1 MTIRAAHPPVRLDQS
16 PDPTTRSAY
25 SGLMSRGRHAL
36 PEPPRSELPLL
47 VLGLVVAAAAISLMW
62 VADES
67 WVVQAGFTGVLVVLA
82 LVMAAVVRSSRK
94 TTTALWHDARQRRSE
109 LSALHSEIS
118 DVQRELSELQSHHT
132 ELLLELRLMRTELQA
147 STEETA
153 RQVEEATDQRALM
166 HDLLV
171 PRLGPPADPVYPS
184 LHLPLV
190 RAAFSTELPV
200 PPTRESAGTG
210 VRTDL
215 PGGDDVGGAEPQPPR
230 QLLDLTASEIARLR
244 PAN

>member
-1 MTIRAAHPPVRLDQS
+1 
-16 PDPTTRSAY
+16 
-25 SGLMSRGRHAL
+25 MSRGRHAL

-47 VLGLVVAAAAISLMW
+47 VLGVVVAIAAIGLVW

-67 WVVQAGFTGVLVVLA
+67 WVVQTGVTGVLVA
-82 LVMAAVVRSSRK
+82 LVVVVAAVSGVARSSRK
-94 TTTALWHDARQRRSE
+94 TTAALWQDAAQRRREFSD
-109 LSALHSEIS
+109 LH
-118 DVQRELSELQSHHT
+118 RELTELKAHHT
-132 ELLLELRLMRTELQA
+132 ELLLELREMRTELMA
-147 STEETA
+147 SAQETT

-171 PRLGPPADPVYPS
+171 PRQPIADPVYPS

-200 PPTRESAGTG
+200 PPSREGVGTNA
-210 VRTDL
+210 RTDL
-215 PGGDDVGGAEPQPPR
+215 PGGEDVGGAEPQPPR

>member
-1 MTIRAAHPPVRLDQS
+1 MTQVTQPQARLDQS

-25 SGLMSRGRHAL
+25 SGPMSRGRHAL
-36 PEPPRSELPLL
+36 PDPPRREVP
-47 VLGLVVAAAAISLMW
+47 LVVSGVVVTAAAIGLVW
-62 VADES
+62 VVDES
-67 WVVQAGFTGVLVVLA
+67 WVVQAGVTGVLVMLGLILA
-82 LVMAAVVRSSRK
+82 AGARSTHK
-94 TTTALWHDARQRRSE
+94 TATALWNESIQHRTE
-109 LSALHSEIS
+109 LSDL
-118 DVQRELSELQSHHT
+118 RGELSDLQSQHR
-132 ELLLELRLMRTELQA
+132 ELLLELRAMRTELLA
-147 STEETA
+147 SAEETA

-166 HDLLV
+166 HDLRV
-171 PRLGPPADPVYPS
+171 SRLMPSADPVYPS

-200 PPTRESAGTG
+200 SPSPESVSTSA
-210 VRTDL
+210 RTDL